1 MWSFIA
7 RIQMYR
13 TFTRVKMT
21 SKLSLRLDF
30 YAMIR
35 AYIYP
40 KFYCFRN
47 STPFSVNCVICLF
60 HECSV
65 IVVNLSVFILDF
77 SLEKKLSNFSRYFYF
92 FAFCNQTS
100 FTLNAWTCTLYDAPV
115 LSELQYSSAHH
126 FTITGGASTTYY
138 AKCPITIL
146 QQ

>member
-21 SKLSLRLDF
+21 SKLSHRLDF
-30 YAMIR
+30 Y
-35 AYIYP
+35 
-40 KFYCFRN
+40 CFRK

-100 FTLNAWTCTLYDAPV
+100 FTLNAWTCTLYDATV
-115 LSELQYSSAHH
+115 LSELERSSAHH